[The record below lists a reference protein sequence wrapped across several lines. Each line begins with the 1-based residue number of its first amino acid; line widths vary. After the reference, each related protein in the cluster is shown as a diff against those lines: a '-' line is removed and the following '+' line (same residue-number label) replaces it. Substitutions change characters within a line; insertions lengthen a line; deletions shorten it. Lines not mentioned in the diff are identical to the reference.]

1 MDKKEKNGPLDILS
15 EIPGLDKDTISDIEE
30 RLSEIKTR
38 TTDFVQKNPLTSIA
52 IAAGVG
58 YLIAR
63 LLSGRR
69 S

>member
-1 MDKKEKNGPLDILS
+1 MDKKELNGPLDMLS
-15 EIPGLDKDTISDIEE
+15 ELPRPDKDTINEIEE
-30 RLSEIKTR
+30 RLNEIKTR

-63 LLSGRR
+63 LLSGKR